1 MRIHTILPPI
11 VTEVTAGF
19 IAIIIERTL
28 TTKNTIANIAFI
40 ISIDAV
46 ETAVRENYDSIK
58 KGEDTPEDIR
68 IYLKPEDYKAYYV
81 INSDFAGEVDL
92 LVD

>member
-1 MRIHTILPPI
+1 MSDEKKKEPQK
-11 VTEVTAGF
+11 
-19 IAIIIERTL
+19 AIYLQYDGKE
-28 TTKNTIANIAFI
+28 

-58 KGEDTPEDIR
+58 KGDDTPEDIR